1 MLARTLFEYSHC
13 VCQSMSEKAETD
25 EVARICVLV
34 ADDHPV
40 VRTGLAAVIS
50 QQPELELVAEA
61 EDGRQAV
68 TSFREH
74 LPDVVLMDLRMPGM
88 DGVAA
93 IRAIRSEFPD
103 ARILALTTYE
113 GDVDIHRALEAG
125 ARGYLLKDMLLT
137 DVLAAIRAVHRGERV
152 IPPVVAGRLAEFT
165 PRADLTAREVE
176 VLQLVARG
184 LSNPAVARA
193 IGRTDET
200 VKLHLKN
207 IFAKLGVADR
217 TGAVTV
223 ALSRGI
229 LHLV

>member
-1 MLARTLFEYSHC
+1 
-13 VCQSMSEKAETD
+13 MSEKAETD
-25 EVARICVLV
+25 DVARICVLV

-40 VRTGLAAVIS
+40 VRAGLAAVIS

-74 LPDVVLMDLRMPGM
+74 MPDVVLMDLRMPGM

-152 IPPVVAGRLAEFT
+152 IPPVVAARLAEFT

-217 TGAVTV
+217 TEAVTV

>member
-1 MLARTLFEYSHC
+1 MKRD
-13 VCQSMSEKAETD
+13 EKPAGGG
-25 EVARICVLV
+25 APIRVLV

-40 VRTGLAAVIS
+40 VRQGLAGVIA
-50 QQPELELVAEA
+50 QHPELTLVADAANGREA
-61 EDGRQAV
+61 LER
-68 TSFREH
+68 FREH
-74 LPDVVLMDLRMPGM
+74 RPDVVLMDLRMPVM
-88 DGVAA
+88 DGVSAIEA
-93 IRAIRSEFPD
+93 IRAESPD

-137 DVLAAIRAVHRGERV
+137 EVLNAIRAVHRGERV
-152 IPPVVAGRLAEFT
+152 IPTAVAAKLAEFT
-165 PRADLTAREVE
+165 PRTDLTRREVE

-184 LSNPAVARA
+184 LSNRDVAGI

-200 VKLHLKN
+200 VKVHLKN

-217 TGAVTV
+217 TEAVTL

-229 LHLV
+229 LHLD